1 MITALA
7 LLVLGIVVIFLI
19 SIGVLM
25 GLFGLWQT
33 FHTQKTIKHHETK
46 RIHKTRR

>member
-7 LLVLGIVVIFLI
+7 LLVLVIVVTFLI

-33 FHTQKTIKHHETK
+33 FHTQKTIKHHGK
-46 RIHKTRR
+46 DRKTDR